1 MSRNCIIRF
10 LFAGKCCFDA
20 TRVDL
25 PNAEGRNLLRMSLVQ
40 LDSPPEYHRFLLDAP
55 NAPRTGSIGRPF
67 QAHPGV
73 RL

>member
-1 MSRNCIIRF
+1 MSRNCII
-10 LFAGKCCFDA
+10 LFSIACKCCFVA

-25 PNAEGRNLLRMSLVQ
+25 PNRDGRNLVRMSSVQ